1 MLAFTKGEEIT
12 VKDLEQVVE
21 KSVDDNI
28 FLWLMPLSKTAADN
42 LSIIGRTI

>member
-1 MLAFTKGEEIT
+1 MICGDFTVIDQMLAFTKGEEIT

-28 FLWLMPLSKTAADN
+28 FL
-42 LSIIGRTI
+42 